1 MSNFSAMP
9 ITILARNQPA
19 PGWTLQLSGFA
30 VTKNS
35 VGIVITILVQKV
47 DIIIFYSDLGV
58 F

>member
-1 MSNFSAMP
+1 MA
-9 ITILARNQPA
+9 ITILAQNQPA
-19 PGWTLQLSGFA
+19 PGWTRQLSGFV

-47 DIIIFYSDLGV
+47 DIIIFYSGLGV